1 MQAVVR
7 LVVFLVTLAIV
18 SALPTALAQE
28 RSRPS
33 IANPSLSQGSPPSPK
48 PNEQRVD
55 VTFKDGRLSVNAQNR
70 PLARLANEISEKAG
84 VAVVLAEG
92 VGKEPINL
100 SFRDLPLDE
109 GLRRILKDHDTFFF
123 FGVEKEPP
131 ASVRAVWVYSKGKGR
146 GLAPIPSE
154 VWASTKELE
163 GMVADPDPKVRLQA
177 VLALIDRKGD
187 KAQDLVLEALKDQD
201 NQVRSETLYRAF
213 GKGVELP
220 ADALTEL
227 ALNDPSPD
235 VRVLALDALA
245 KDPNVRSLAEHA
257 LGDPSPQVQNKAR
270 EIMAFLDSAAERPA
284 PVQGQPAPPN

>member
-1 MQAVVR
+1 
-7 LVVFLVTLAIV
+7 
-18 SALPTALAQE
+18 
-28 RSRPS
+28 
-33 IANPSLSQGSPPSPK
+33 
-48 PNEQRVD
+48 
-55 VTFKDGRLSVNAQNR
+55 
-70 PLARLANEISEKAG
+70 
-84 VAVVLAEG
+84 
-92 VGKEPINL
+92 
-100 SFRDLPLDE
+100 
-109 GLRRILKDHDTFFF
+109 
-123 FGVEKEPP
+123 
-131 ASVRAVWVYSKGKGR
+131 
-146 GLAPIPSE
+146 
-154 VWASTKELE
+154 
-163 GMVADPDPKVRLQA
+163 MVADPDPKVRLQA

-270 EIMAFLDSAAERPA
+270 EIIEALDSAAQRPA
-284 PVQGQPAPPN
+284 PVQIPEGQPAPNK